1 MNSFDDFKRVV
12 PRPFRMTLL
21 SPRAGQRP
29 TKFLKK
35 KVSYIYKMYEKE
47 RTQTFSKVNALREE
61 GLLPYSKQEE
71 LGLFIC
77 ICPSKGKNIHR
88 TREK

>member
-47 RTQTFSKVNALREE
+47 RT
-61 GLLPYSKQEE
+61 
-71 LGLFIC
+71 
-77 ICPSKGKNIHR
+77 
-88 TREK
+88 